1 MKKLLQ
7 GVLVLGWI
15 PTLMVVCG
23 ARWFVSAP
31 DAAERTPV
39 TVTRMY
45 TGPDGKTHAE
55 DVSVPLG
62 ELRNAAER
70 SATIGVTGLQFVR
83 TSPAYDLDW
92 HTAPRRQYVVTV
104 AGESE
109 VVIGDGT
116 RIHLYPGKIM
126 LAEDTTGQGH
136 LSKSIGGKDRVS
148 LFIPLADK

>member
-1 MKKLLQ
+1 MRKLLQ

-15 PTLMVVCG
+15 PTLMVVG
-23 ARWFVSAP
+23 GVQWFESTP
-31 DAAERTPV
+31 YAAERTPV

-45 TGPDGKTHAE
+45 TGADGKTHAE
-55 DVSVPLG
+55 DIAVPLG
-62 ELRNAAER
+62 ELRGAAER
-70 SATIGVTGLQFVR
+70 SANINVTGMQFVR
-83 TSPAYDLDW
+83 TSTSYDLDW

-109 VVIGDGT
+109 VIIGDGT
-116 RIHLYPGKIM
+116 KIHLYPGKIM

-136 LSKSIGGKDRVS
+136 ISKSIGGKDRIS